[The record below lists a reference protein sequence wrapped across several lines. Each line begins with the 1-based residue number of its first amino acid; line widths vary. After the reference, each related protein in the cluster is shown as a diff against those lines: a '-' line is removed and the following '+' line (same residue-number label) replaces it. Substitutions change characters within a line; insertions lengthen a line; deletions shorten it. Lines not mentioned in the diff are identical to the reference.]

1 MSLIWIITLLIL
13 LAYLIYNRSNIIA
26 AIAEFRYGMGHAESA
41 MKLYKFAAKIGKM
54 KFPHRVR
61 RAYLTLKEGDIDE
74 ANKLFV
80 LISMDKLKPEERA
93 KLKESHALV
102 AWKRGEV
109 AEAIEMLEYVHN
121 KYISTTTYGSLG
133 YMYIHS
139 GNLNR
144 ALEYN
149 LEAYEYN
156 AMNDIIVDNLAF
168 TYLKLGDYENAEK
181 YYAELFALDPKFPE
195 GYFEYGKYLIEV
207 KGEKEEGIEL
217 VKKSLDCRF
226 SFLSMSTRRD
236 ILDYLE
242 QCGMDISQF
251 V

>member
-1 MSLIWIITLLIL
+1 MFLVAILTFLIL
-13 LAYLIYNRSNIIA
+13 LIYLIYNRSNILA
-26 AIAEFRYGMGHAESA
+26 TVAEYRYGFGHTESA
-41 MKLYKFAAKIGKM
+41 LKLYKIASKIGKL
-54 KFPHRVR
+54 KFVHRVR

-74 ANKLFV
+74 ANKLFT
-80 LISMDKLKPEERA
+80 LISMDKLKPEQRA

-102 AWKRGEV
+102 AWKRGDV
-109 AEAIEMLEYVHN
+109 ADAIEMLEYVHN
-121 KYISTTTYGSLG
+121 HYVSTTTYGSLG

-156 AMNDIIVDNLAF
+156 NMNDIIVDNLAF

-195 GYFEYGKYLIEV
+195 GYFEYGKYLIDI
-207 KGEKEEGIEL
+207 KGEREEGIEL
-217 VKKSLDCRF
+217 VKKALDCRF
-226 SFLSMSTRRD
+226 SFLSMSGRRE

-242 QCGMDISQF
+242 QCGVDISQL

>member
-1 MSLIWIITLLIL
+1 MGLIWILTLLVL
-13 LAYLIYNRSNIIA
+13 LIYLIYNRSNILA
-26 AIAEFRYGMGHAESA
+26 SIAEFRYGMGHTENAL
-41 MKLYKFAAKIGKM
+41 KLYKIAAKIGKM

-80 LISMDKLKPEERA
+80 LISMEKLKPEQRA

-102 AWKRGEV
+102 AWKRGDL
-109 AEAIEMLEYVHN
+109 ADAIEMLEYVHN
-121 KYISTTTYGSLG
+121 NFVSTTTYGSLG

-139 GNLNR
+139 GNLSR

-149 LEAYEYN
+149 LEGYEYN
-156 AMNDIIVDNLAF
+156 PKNDIIVDNLAF

-181 YYAELFALDPKFPE
+181 YYMELFEMEPRFPE

-207 KGEKEEGIEL
+207 KQKREEGIEL
-217 VKKSLDCRF
+217 VKKALDCRF
-226 SFLSMSTRRD
+226 SFLSMSSRRD

-242 QCGMDISQF
+242 KCGVDISLL

>member
-1 MSLIWIITLLIL
+1 MGILAILTTLIL
-13 LAYLIYNRSNIIA
+13 LIYIIYNRSNILA
-26 AIAEFRYGMGHAESA
+26 TIAEYRYGFGHAESA
-41 MKLYKFAAKIGKM
+41 LKLYKFAEKIGKM
-54 KFPHRVR
+54 KFVHRVR
-61 RAYLTLKEGDIDE
+61 RAYLTLKEGDIEE

-80 LISMDKLKPEERA
+80 LISMDKLEPEERA

-102 AWKRGEV
+102 AWKRGDV

-121 KYISTTTYGSLG
+121 NFRSTTTYGSLG

-139 GNLNR
+139 GNLSK

-156 AMNDIIVDNLAF
+156 NSNDIIVDNLAF

-181 YYAELFALDPKFPE
+181 YYMELFDMDPKFPE

-217 VKKSLDCRF
+217 VKKALNCRF
-226 SFLSMSTRRD
+226 SFLSMSGRRD

-242 QCGMDISQF
+242 QCGENISNL

>member
-1 MSLIWIITLLIL
+1 MHLIAILTFCVLLIYL
-13 LAYLIYNRSNIIA
+13 LKNRSNILASIA
-26 AIAEFRYGMGHAESA
+26 QYKYAFGDAEGGL
-41 MKLYKFAAKIGKM
+41 KLYKIASKIGKM
-54 KFPHRVR
+54 RFEHRVR
-61 RAYLTLKEGDIDE
+61 YAYLTLKEGYIDE
-74 ANKLFV
+74 ANKLFN
-80 LISMDKLKPEERA
+80 LIGMDKLKPEERA

-102 AWKRGEV
+102 AWKRGEL
-109 AEAIEMLEYVHN
+109 ADAIEMLEYVHN
-121 KYISTTTYGSLG
+121 HYVSTTTYGSLG

-156 AMNDIIVDNLAF
+156 SDNDIIVDNLAF

-181 YYAELFALDPKFPE
+181 YYMKLFEMEPKFPE
-195 GYFEYGKYLIEV
+195 GYYEYGKYMIEI
-207 KGEKEEGIEL
+207 KGEKEKGIEF
-217 VKKSLDCRF
+217 VKKALDCRF
-226 SFLSMSTRRD
+226 SFLSMFSRRD

-242 QCGMDISQF
+242 QCGENISNL

>member
-1 MSLIWIITLLIL
+1 MGAVALLTLSILIV
-13 LAYLIYNRSNIIA
+13 YLIFNRSNILCS
-26 AIAEFRYGMGHAESA
+26 IAEFRYGMGHTQSA
-41 MKLYKFAAKIGKM
+41 LKLYKFAAKIGKV
-54 KFPHRVR
+54 KFVHRVR
-61 RAYLTLKEGDIDE
+61 RAYLTLKEGEVDE

-80 LISMDKLKPEERA
+80 LISMEKLKPEQRA

-109 AEAIEMLEYVHN
+109 ADAIEMLEYVHEHFV
-121 KYISTTTYGSLG
+121 STTTYGSLG

-139 GNLNR
+139 GNLKK

-149 LEAYEYN
+149 LEGYEYN
-156 AMNDIIVDNLAF
+156 TKNDIIVDNLAF
-168 TYLKLGDYENAEK
+168 TYLKLEDYENAEK
-181 YYAELFALDPKFPE
+181 YYQILFEMEPRFPE

-207 KGEKEEGIEL
+207 KGERENGIEL
-217 VKKSLDCRF
+217 VKKALDCRF
-226 SFLSMSTRRD
+226 SFLSMSSRRD

-242 QCGMDISQF
+242 KIGEDIYLF

>member
-1 MSLIWIITLLIL
+1 MSLIALLTFIIL
-13 LAYLIYNRSNIIA
+13 LCYLIYNRSNILA
-26 AIAEFRYGMGHAESA
+26 SIAEFRYGTGHAEGA
-41 MKLYKFAAKIGKM
+41 LKLYKFADKIGKM
-54 KFPHRVR
+54 KFVHRVR

-80 LISMDKLKPEERA
+80 LISMDKLKPEQRA

-102 AWKRGEV
+102 AWKHGEV
-109 AEAIEMLEYVHN
+109 ADAIEMLEYVHEN
-121 KYISTTTYGSLG
+121 FKSTTTYGSLG

-139 GNLNR
+139 GNLKR

-149 LEAYEYN
+149 LEGYEYN
-156 AMNDIIVDNLAF
+156 PENDIIVDNLAF

-181 YYAELFALDPKFPE
+181 YYAKLFEMDPKFPE
-195 GYFEYGKYLIEV
+195 GYYEYGKYLIEI
-207 KGEKEEGIEL
+207 KGEKEQGIEL
-217 VKKSLDCRF
+217 VKKALDCRF
-226 SFLSMSTRRD
+226 SFLSMSGRRD

-242 QCGMDISQF
+242 QCGEDISLL

>member
-1 MSLIWIITLLIL
+1 MGILAILTTLVLVI
-13 LAYLIYNRSNIIA
+13 YIIYNRSNILA
-26 AIAEFRYGMGHAESA
+26 TIAEYRYGFGHAEGA
-41 MKLYKFAAKIGKM
+41 LKLYKFAEKIGKM
-54 KFPHRVR
+54 KFVHRVR
-61 RAYLTLKEGDIDE
+61 RAYLTLKEGDIEE

-102 AWKRGEV
+102 AWKRGDV

-121 KYISTTTYGSLG
+121 NFRSTTTYGSLG

-156 AMNDIIVDNLAF
+156 NSDDIIVDNLAF

-181 YYAELFALDPKFPE
+181 YYMELFGMDPKFPE

-207 KGEKEEGIEL
+207 KGHKEEGIKL
-217 VKKSLDCRF
+217 VKKALNCRF
-226 SFLSMSTRRD
+226 SFLSMSGRRD
-236 ILDYLE
+236 ILEYLE
-242 QCGMDISQF
+242 KCGEDINNL

>member
-1 MSLIWIITLLIL
+1 MGLIWILTLLVL
-13 LAYLIYNRSNIIA
+13 LAYVIYNRSNILA
-26 AIAEFRYGMGHAESA
+26 SIAEVRYGMGHTESA
-41 MKLYKFAAKIGKM
+41 LKLYKFADKIGKM

-80 LISMDKLKPEERA
+80 LISMEKLKPEQRA
-93 KLKESHALV
+93 KLKESQALV
-102 AWKRGEV
+102 AWKRGDL

-121 KYISTTTYGSLG
+121 SFVSTTTYGSLG

-139 GNLNR
+139 GNLKR

-149 LEAYEYN
+149 LEGYEYN
-156 AMNDIIVDNLAF
+156 PENDIIVDNLAF

-181 YYAELFALDPKFPE
+181 YYLKLFEMDPKFPE
-195 GYFEYGKYLIEV
+195 GYYEYGKYLIDVKHQKEV
-207 KGEKEEGIEL
+207 GIEY
-217 VKKSLDCRF
+217 VKKALNCRF
-226 SFLSMSTRRD
+226 SFLSMFGRRD
-236 ILDYLE
+236 VLDYLE
-242 QCGMDISQF
+242 ECGEDISML

>member
-1 MSLIWIITLLIL
+1 MHLVWLITLLVL
-13 LAYLIYNRSNIIA
+13 LTYLIKNRSNILA
-26 AIAEFRYGMGHAESA
+26 TIAEYRYGFGHVESA
-41 MKLYKFAAKIGKM
+41 FKLYKFASKFGKL
-54 KFPHRVR
+54 KLVHRIR
-61 RAYLTLKEGDIDE
+61 YAYLTLKEGDIDE
-74 ANKLFV
+74 ANKLFT

-102 AWKRGEV
+102 AWKRGDV
-109 AEAIEMLEYVHN
+109 ADAIEMLEYVHN
-121 KYISTTTYGSLG
+121 NFTSTTTYGSLG

-156 AMNDIIVDNLAF
+156 NSNDIIVDNLAF

-181 YYAELFALDPKFPE
+181 YYKELFDMEPQFPE

-217 VKKSLDCRF
+217 VKKALGCRF
-226 SFLSMSTRRD
+226 SFLSMSSRRD

-242 QCGMDISQF
+242 QCGVDISQM

>member
-1 MSLIWIITLLIL
+1 MKSIALLSFIALII
-13 LAYLIYNRSNIIA
+13 YLIFNRSNVLCS
-26 AIAEFRYGMGHAESA
+26 IAEFRYGMGHTQSA
-41 MKLYKFAAKIGKM
+41 LKLYKFAAKIGKI
-54 KFPHRVR
+54 KFIHRVR

-80 LISMDKLKPEERA
+80 LISMDKLKPEQRA

-109 AEAIEMLEYVHN
+109 SDAIEMLEYVHQHFV
-121 KYISTTTYGSLG
+121 STTTYGSLG

-149 LEAYEYN
+149 LEGYAYN
-156 AMNDIIVDNLAF
+156 PKNDIIVDNLAF
-168 TYLKLGDYENAEK
+168 TYLKIKDYENAEK
-181 YYAELFALDPKFPE
+181 YYQELFAMEPRFPE
-195 GYFEYGKYLIEV
+195 GYYEYGKYLIEV
-207 KGEKEEGIEL
+207 KGEREQGIEL
-217 VKKSLDCRF
+217 VKKALGCRF
-226 SFLSMSTRRD
+226 SFLSMSSRRD

-242 QCGMDISQF
+242 KCGEDISLL